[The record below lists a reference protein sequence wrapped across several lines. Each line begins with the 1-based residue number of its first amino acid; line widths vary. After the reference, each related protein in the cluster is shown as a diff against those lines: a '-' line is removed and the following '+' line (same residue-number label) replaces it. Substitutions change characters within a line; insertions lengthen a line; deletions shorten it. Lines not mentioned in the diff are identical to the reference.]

1 MRSEARRWATPVAV
15 LVLLAILVL
24 PTGTSATASPPSRAR
39 LSAPPIAYGPPS
51 RVAAPMDVAAR
62 GTLSLRPSTL
72 GSGRQTWTA
81 PSAPSSTFGFGA
93 IPRIGANWPGDPTGA
108 VGDNWFFTAVN
119 TSYALYD
126 LSGTATIGPD
136 PLAGLFSL
144 PDGTQ
149 VFHPKVVYDPY
160 GDTFVMA
167 FLATNGAL
175 ERSWILVVTIP
186 NATANDPTTWCGS
199 QINSDRTRG
208 DGAQWSDYP
217 GLGFDGQ
224 RITITSNQFDFS
236 GGRFR
241 TAEILSF
248 EKSRLY
254 DCTEQVRFATF
265 AANDTRN
272 PDGTLASSIQPATTA
287 GGTDP
292 SAQYLLS
299 FEDGTPNF
307 VVVWKV
313 KRTANGV
320 DLTRAAVK
328 VAPAPIAPYAT
339 QGNGSLTKANTW
351 WDPGD
356 LRFVNAF
363 YDARLNRVYAAHVI
377 ADNVKRDTITGG
389 YLESVVRWYEVRPAA
404 NLKSSDVTRAGIVGT
419 AETDAGWPVLA
430 TDAAGDLFVTYSRA
444 SEPRGEFLSAWV
456 AEIAPGHTA
465 ATLLELDPGEA
476 RMEALKGVERWGD
489 YNAISRD
496 PVTGSFMAIV
506 NQYAKSDG
514 SGITADWQQT
524 VDIVSHAA

>member
-1 MRSEARRWATPVAV
+1 VRQSAAPV
-15 LVLLAILVL
+15 
-24 PTGTSATASPPSRAR
+24 
-39 LSAPPIAYGPPS
+39 AYGPPS
-51 RVAAPMDVAAR
+51 LAAPIDVAAH
-62 GTLSLRPSTL
+62 GTSSLRPSTH
-72 GSGRQTWTA
+72 GSSRQTWTGA
-81 PSAPSSTFGFGA
+81 SLPSSTFGFDA

-108 VGDNWFFTAVN
+108 VGVDWYVTAVN

-126 LSGTATIGPD
+126 RSGTTAIGPD
-136 PLAGLFSL
+136 PIAGLFSF
-144 PDGTQ
+144 PARTQ

-160 GDTFVMA
+160 GHEFVMV
-167 FLATNGAL
+167 FLAMNDSL

-186 NATANDPTTWCGS
+186 DATANDRTTWCGS
-199 QINSDRTRG
+199 QISSDRTKG
-208 DGAQWSDYP
+208 DGAQWADYP
-217 GLGFDGQ
+217 GLGFDGE

-236 GGRFR
+236 DGRFR

-248 EKSRLY
+248 PKARLY
-254 DCTEQVRFATF
+254 DCTLQVRFATF
-265 AANDTRN
+265 AGDDTRN
-272 PDGTLASSIQPATTA
+272 PDGTFASSIQPATTA
-287 GGTDP
+287 GGSNP

-313 KRTANGV
+313 KRTTNGV
-320 DLTRAAVK
+320 QLTRAAMK

-339 QGNGSLTKANTW
+339 QGNGSLTKPNTW

-377 ADNVKRDTITGG
+377 ADNVRRDTITGG

-404 NLKSSDVTRAGIVGT
+404 NLKSSDVTRAGIIGT
-419 AETDAGWPVLA
+419 PETDAGWPVLA
-430 TDAAGDLFVTYSRA
+430 TDATGDLFVTYSRA
-444 SEPRGEFLSAWV
+444 SQPRGEFLSAWV
-456 AEIAPGHTA
+456 AEVAPGHTT

-476 RMEALKGVERWGD
+476 RFEALKGVERWGD
-489 YNAISRD
+489 YSAISRD
-496 PVTGSFMAIV
+496 PVSGSFMAIV